1 MIMTV
6 MSGSVNGVF
15 RDRIELRYNN
25 VIVSDRVRT
34 SFRGIEDRNT
44 VKEDRTEVRY
54 SSNKVFACT
63 SLFGVENFVVF
74 C

>member
-54 SSNKVFACT
+54 ISNKVFACT